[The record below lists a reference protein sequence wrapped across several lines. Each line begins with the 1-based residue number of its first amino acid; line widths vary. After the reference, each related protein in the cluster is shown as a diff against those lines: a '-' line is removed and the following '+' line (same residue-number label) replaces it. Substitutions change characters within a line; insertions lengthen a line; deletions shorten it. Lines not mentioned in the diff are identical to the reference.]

1 MYRNNLISFLII
13 CFLLCGFESR
23 AQTDSILN
31 IVDFS
36 LDGFGNLYVAKKNS
50 ELLKINSEGKM
61 LRVNSRKDLG
71 IPTSINA
78 ENQLRILIFYREQ
91 GWLIVADNQLAFQ
104 LEIDLKQIGFT
115 DPTLTA
121 CSFDGGIWIFD
132 HGDGTLNK
140 IMLSATG
147 VQVVGAID
155 LRQIL
160 YTELNPQRLI
170 TDGNYLVLSNN
181 NILYVLDRYGT
192 YIRKIELDSEPSSIN
207 IEGTQVIATTPMNT
221 YYCDIR
227 YLSKPTK
234 YEMNSVSNTRKWVI
248 TMSKQYELLLNDVL
262 RISPSKK

>member
-1 MYRNNLISFLII
+1 MFQNYLISFLII

-31 IVDFS
+31 VVDFS
-36 LDGFGNLYVAKKNS
+36 LDGFENLYVAKKNS
-50 ELLKINSEGKM
+50 ELLKINSEGKT

-78 ENQLRILIFYREQ
+78 ENPLRILIFYREQ
-91 GWLIVADNQLAFQ
+91 GWLIIADNQLAFQ
-104 LEIDLKQIGFT
+104 FEIDLKQIGFT

-121 CSFDGGIWIFD
+121 NSFDGGIWVFD
-132 HGDGTLNK
+132 QGNGTLNK
-140 IMLSATG
+140 VMLNATG
-147 VQVVGAID
+147 VEPVGAID

-160 YTELNPQRLI
+160 FTELNPQRLI

-227 YLSKPTK
+227 YLSKPTR
-234 YEMNSVSNTRKWVI
+234 YELISVTNTRKWAI
-248 TMSKQYELLLNDVL
+248 TMSKQYELLLNDIL